1 MTLEQ
6 GSLNEHYLEQEAKD
20 RPHNLNTHRQRRRGP
35 LDAEYQF
42 FAALGNFS
50 QTNIPTTSFS
60 RLWVVSAH
68 VDQTHFVEAQM
79 WS

>member
-1 MTLEQ
+1 M
-6 GSLNEHYLEQEAKD
+6 SIPLNKRTRTGLYTQAEEMW
-20 RPHNLNTHRQRRRGP
+20 P

-60 RLWVVSAH
+60 RLWVVNTH
-68 VDQTHFVEAQM
+68 VDQIHFVEAQI